1 MTTDPGAIYQ
11 SAEFQQELAIQRTFM
26 ARVFGWMTIG
36 LLATALTA
44 LVFAGTP
51 ALQNAVFGNRGIAIG
66 MLLFYVIVG
75 LGFGFIVRSIPSP
88 VAMTLFI
95 VYSILTGVVFSTLFH
110 VYTSASIYGT
120 FFITSGM
127 FGTMALIGYT
137 TKHDLTSMGSLLF
150 MALIGLVIASI
161 VNMFIAN
168 SALYWLISFAGVVIF
183 TGLTAYDV
191 QKIKQAYASGE
202 FGSRAFNNSA
212 IFGAFILY
220 LDFIN
225 LFLYLLRFL
234 GNRRD

>member
-1 MTTDPGAIYQ
+1 MTNDPGAIYQ
-11 SAEFQQELAIQRTFM
+11 SAEFQQELGIQRTFM

-36 LLATALTA
+36 LLVTALTA

-51 ALQNAVFGNRGIAIG
+51 VLQKAIFNSPGVAIG
-66 MLLFYVIVG
+66 LLVFYVIIG

-88 VAMTLFI
+88 VAMGLFI
-95 VYSILTGVVFSTLFH
+95 VYSIITGVVFSTIFI
-110 VYTSASIYGT
+110 VYTQASIYGT
-120 FFITSGM
+120 FFVTAGM
-127 FGTMALIGYT
+127 FGTMAAIGYT
-137 TKHDLTSMGSLLF
+137 TKHDLTSMGSLLI
-150 MALIGLVIASI
+150 MALIGLIIASI

-191 QKIKQAYASGE
+191 QKIKQAYANGE
-202 FGSRAFNNSA
+202 FGSRAYSNSA

-234 GNRRD
+234 GNRRN

>member
-1 MTTDPGAIYQ
+1 MTMDPGAIYQ
-11 SAEFQQELAIQRTFM
+11 SAEFQQELGIQRTFM

-36 LLATALTA
+36 LLITALTA
-44 LVFAGTP
+44 LTFAGTP
-51 ALQNAVFGNRGIAIG
+51 ALQKAIFNNPAIAIG
-66 MLLFYVIVG
+66 MLVFYVVIG

-88 VAMTLFI
+88 VAMALFV
-95 VYSILTGVVFSTLFH
+95 VYSIITGVVFSTLFH

-120 FFITSGM
+120 FFITAGM
-127 FGTMALIGYT
+127 FGTMAAIGYT
-137 TKHDLTSMGSLLF
+137 TKRDLTSMGSILI
-150 MALIGLVIASI
+150 MALVGMIIASI
-161 VNMFIAN
+161 ANIFIAN

-191 QKIKQAYASGE
+191 QKIKQAYANGE
-202 FGSRAFNNSA
+202 FGSRAYNNSA
-212 IFGAFILY
+212 VFGAFLLY